1 MKKKGFTLIEVM
13 VAVMLISIVI
23 AALLKLQADNA
34 FIFTK
39 IKRDIRANG
48 FISLINNSKYGY
60 ENDSLSLDRLVENF
74 DIDDN
79 LRKELKNIRAKTI
92 YAKLEKISLADE
104 DKEDINDEE
113 KAAPVTLEIGKTVL
127 KLSNSS
133 TSIIRIKIK

>member
-60 ENDSLSLDRLVENF
+60 
-74 DIDDN
+74 
-79 LRKELKNIRAKTI
+79 
-92 YAKLEKISLADE
+92 
-104 DKEDINDEE
+104 
-113 KAAPVTLEIGKTVL
+113 
-127 KLSNSS
+127 
-133 TSIIRIKIK
+133 

>member
-39 IKRDIRANG
+39 IKQDIRANG

-74 DIDDN
+74 DIDDD
-79 LRKELKNIRAKTI
+79 LRQELKNIRAKTI
-92 YAKLEKISLADE
+92 YVELEKISLADE
-104 DKEDINDEE
+104 DEEDMNDEE
-113 KAAPVTLEIGKTVL
+113 KAAPVMLEIGKTVL

-133 TSIIRIKIK
+133 TSIIRIKIR